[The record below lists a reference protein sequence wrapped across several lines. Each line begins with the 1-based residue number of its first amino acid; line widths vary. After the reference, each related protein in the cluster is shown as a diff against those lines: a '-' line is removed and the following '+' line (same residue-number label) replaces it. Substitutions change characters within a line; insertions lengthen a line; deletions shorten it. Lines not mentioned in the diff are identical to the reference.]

1 MKGLGVGRLQMRFN
15 AAVATVLTLAGLG
28 GLAGN
33 AKQSAQKGVHVA
45 FHRKALKGKMDGCPA
60 GFHCRHRVSCQ
71 HYSGS
76 VVARK
81 DRRGNESW

>member
-1 MKGLGVGRLQMRFN
+1 MKGLGMGRLQQRFN
-15 AAVATVLTLAGLG
+15 ATVATLLTLAGLG

-60 GFHCRHRVSCQ
+60 GYHCTHRASCQ
-71 HYSGS
+71 HYTGP
-76 VVARK
+76 VQ
-81 DRRGNESW
+81 